1 MSRSTVA
8 IDLLLA
14 TALTSSLLAQTPP
27 PKARPPGPGTTQKGA
42 PAPSAP
48 SPNPNIQAHQRQF
61 AEVQDRVGVAAGEVM
76 RRIVQAEN
84 DVYIRFSYFKK
95 PERLDPNSFATKDE
109 VASWVKSLD
118 ELKAREAALDRLYSN
133 ADSDLQNALV
143 AQQIPS
149 QYADQIKK
157 QLLKSFPWDTIQKK
171 RQLMQDYITSH
182 GELLALY
189 DKNWGA
195 WKKGN
200 DPQKPVFDD
209 PSVGATY
216 AKLRDKLI
224 STGKQLED
232 QFGVLKQ

>member
-8 IDLLLA
+8 LDLLLA
-14 TALTSSLLAQTPP
+14 TVLTSSLLAQTPP
-27 PKARPPGPGTTQKGA
+27 PKARPPGPGVTKQGA

-48 SPNPNIQAHQRQF
+48 SPNPNNEVLQREF
-61 AEVQDRVGVAAGEVM
+61 AEVQDRIGVASGEVM
-76 RRIVQAEN
+76 RRILQAEN

-118 ELKAREAALDRLYSN
+118 ELKAHEVALDRLYAN

-149 QYADQIKK
+149 PYADQIKK
-157 QLLKSFPWDTIQKK
+157 ELLKSFPWDTIHKK
-171 RQLMQDYITSH
+171 QLLMQDYVANH

-200 DPQKPVFDD
+200 QPLKPVFDNPD
-209 PSVGATY
+209 VGTSY
-216 AKLRDKLI
+216 AKLRDKIL
-224 STGKQLED
+224 S
-232 QFGVLKQ
+232 